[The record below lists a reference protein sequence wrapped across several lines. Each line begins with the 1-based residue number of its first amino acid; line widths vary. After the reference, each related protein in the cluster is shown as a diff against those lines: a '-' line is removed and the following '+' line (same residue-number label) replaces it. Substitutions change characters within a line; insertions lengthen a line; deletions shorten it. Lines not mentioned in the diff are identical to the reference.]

1 MNKSLLIFFSFF
13 LIVTLGYGFPGKTVH
28 NKLKTHKK
36 AVDADS
42 TNSVTVSAVTEIKYQ
57 AESAIKTLE
66 SVLNSI
72 TFNDNTPS
80 ELAGYIKNSFTPDQ
94 RSRVFVD
101 NTIIVESDIDP
112 KFILGKNKDLPV
124 EKYLNDLDLSYEKT
138 GDFSIKFSNI
148 TSSNVKKTDHIYI
161 RVRYDESF
169 GSKYKPDGSTYPM
182 RQREATIKMIPVGKK
197 KWNAF
202 IESIAYFNPDLPI
215 ESKDHD
221 MQIISSDAP
230 GNENTTATEAEMKKA
245 LDAKKT
251 EVDEIEKQ
259 TKLQIKEF
267 EVAGD
272 NYRNLKQYDDA
283 LASYNNAMTLA
294 KVDPKLFKKIR
305 DTKRLQEQSTFEYWK
320 IKGDKARNERD
331 FVSAVKNYKTAIQL
345 KNSESA
351 HYQPVID
358 TLNRIVQ
365 IISRPDNLLG
375 SGDYDGALA
384 ECDKVLKKEDKKK
397 KSEFPELYL
406 IKGMAFQKKAESKAD
421 ESYLNKARENYD
433 IAIDLFSNF
442 KRALLVRENFYEMI
456 KPNYGLAINDYDALT
471 TNELDDAPDK
481 PFFFAYKAKLKD
493 RQHNNTWPKASIND
507 YNTAITLCK
516 INARTNDTTL
526 KQKDAK
532 LYFDKGELEY
542 RADFNVEAGISL
554 DSAIIINSKFTKAYF
569 FRGLNFVKLNN
580 TYSAGI
586 DFAKAEQLGL
596 EPEQLITIDSISNEY
611 FKKGREISDKH
622 DFANFPLA
630 DTAFDNALK
639 IRKCNSNAFHA
650 KAEMRLV
657 TADQFLA
664 KKDTA
669 SGLSKYRE
677 SIDLNNQAL
686 SCTKNLSDADYKV
699 GLAHAQLKEY
709 EAAVTSFNN
718 AIKSNPKNIQA
729 IVERGN
735 TYLILKKF
743 SKANDD
749 FTAAAKLLGDKFEIS
764 RKDSKVSPKVLSNL
778 TDSLSIA
785 FQLKGKA
792 LYLSNDY
799 ANAIIALDNSI
810 LQEANNEAYYYKALV
825 YYDQPQQDLSK
836 AKEYLDHA
844 IAIKQDYRYSY
855 ANGKTNYKRKD
866 YQSAINHFSD
876 AIRLDTLNNLRNTY
890 YLRGLSYYKT
900 GKDFPN
906 ALADFDKYASF
917 SYAKKDTGFYAYYG
931 ITQLNSNQDSLA
943 LKSFEYA
950 LSKAKNHPLALFG
963 LGCYYAK
970 SGTENYLKAN
980 VSFQSAFQTHQL
992 TKDDIKLMEET
1003 FLQDFFKDKV
1013 QKSLYNNSKK
1023 TGLNTN

>member
-1 MNKSLLIFFSFF
+1 MNKTLLIFLSFF
-13 LIVTLGYGFPGKTVH
+13 LLITYGYAFPGKH
-28 NKLKTHKK
+28 SHSKLILQKR
-36 AVDADS
+36 ARDLDS
-42 TNSVTVSAVTEIKYQ
+42 ANSVTVAAVTEIKYQ

-94 RSRVFVD
+94 RSRVFLD

-112 KFILGKNKDLPV
+112 KYILGKNKDLQV

-148 TSSNVKKTDHIYI
+148 VSSDVKKTDHIYI
-161 RVRYDESF
+161 RVKYDESF
-169 GSKYKPDGSTYPM
+169 GSKYKADGSTYPL
-182 RQREATIKMIPVGKK
+182 RQREATIRMIPVGKK

-202 IESIAYFNPDLPI
+202 IESISYFNPDLPI
-215 ESKDHD
+215 DSKDHD
-221 MQIISSDAP
+221 MQIISSEATADA
-230 GNENTTATEAEMKKA
+230 NTTATDAEMQKA
-245 LDAKKT
+245 LVAKRT
-251 EVDEIEKQ
+251 EINEIEKQ
-259 TKLQIKEF
+259 TEKQIAEF
-267 EVAGD
+267 VTNGD
-272 NYRNLKQYDDA
+272 NYRNLKQFDDA
-283 LASYNNAMTLA
+283 LVFYTKAMELA
-294 KVDPKLFKKIR
+294 KVDPKIFKKIR
-305 DTKRLQEQSTFEYWK
+305 DTKRLIEINTFDYWK

-331 FVSAVKNYKTAIQL
+331 FVNAVKSYKTAIQL

-351 HYQPVID
+351 RYQPIID
-358 TLNRIVQ
+358 TLNRIIQ
-365 IISRPDNLLG
+365 IISRPDNLLA

-384 ECDKVLKKEDKKK
+384 ECDKVLKKEDRKK
-397 KSEFPELYL
+397 KSEFPELFL
-406 IKGMAFQKKAESKAD
+406 IKGMAYQKKAESKAD
-421 ESYLNKARENYD
+421 ESYLNKAIDNYNTS
-433 IAIDLFSNF
+433 IELFSNF
-442 KRALLVRENFYEMI
+442 KRALLEREKFYENI
-456 KPNYGLAINDYDALT
+456 KINLGLAINDYDALT

-493 RQHNNTWPKASIND
+493 KQHNNTWPKGSIND
-507 YNTAITLCK
+507 YNTAITLSK
-516 INARTNDTTL
+516 LNAKANDTTL

-532 LYFDKGELEY
+532 LYLDKGELEY
-542 RADFNVEAGISL
+542 RADLNVEAGISL
-554 DSAIIINSKFTKAYF
+554 DSAIIISSKFTKAYF
-569 FRGLNFVKLNN
+569 YRGLNLVKLNN

-596 EPEQLITIDSISNEY
+596 EPEQLATIDSISNEY

-622 DFANFPLA
+622 DFANFSVA

-657 TADQFLA
+657 TADQFFA

-669 SGLSKYRE
+669 SGISKYKE

-686 SCTKNLSDADYKV
+686 SCTKNLSDADYKI

-709 EAAVTSFNN
+709 DAAVASFGN

-729 IVERGN
+729 LVERGN
-735 TYLILKKF
+735 VYQIQKKF
-743 SKANDD
+743 SKATED
-749 FTAAAKLLGDKFEIS
+749 FTTAGKLLSDKFEIS
-764 RKDSKVSPKVLSNL
+764 RRDSKISPKVLSNL
-778 TDSLSIA
+778 TDSLSIV
-785 FQLKGKA
+785 FQLKGKS
-792 LYLSNDY
+792 LYSSKDY
-799 ANAIIALDNSI
+799 ADAIISLDNSI

-855 ANGKTNYKRKD
+855 EDGKTNFKRKD
-866 YQSAINHFSD
+866 YQIAINHFSD
-876 AIRLDTLNNLRNTY
+876 AIRLDTMNNLRNTY
-890 YLRGLSYYKT
+890 FLRGLCYYKT
-900 GKDFPN
+900 AKDFPS
-906 ALADFDKYASF
+906 ALADFDKYATY
-917 SYAKKDTGFYAYYG
+917 SYATKDTAFYPYYG
-931 ITQLNSNQDSLA
+931 ITQLYSNQDSLA
-943 LKSFEYA
+943 FKSFNYILE
-950 LSKAKNHPLALFG
+950 KVKNNPLALYG

-970 SGTENYLKAN
+970 SGTDGYLKAN
-980 VSFQSAFQTHQL
+980 VSFQSAFQTHKL

-1013 QKSLYNNSKK
+1013 QKSLYNNMKK